1 MKSTTESCSTV
12 SDSLWPHEL
21 YSPWN
26 SPSQNTGVG
35 SLSLLQG
42 IFPTQG
48 SNPGLP
54 HCRQILYHQKPER
67 KWSHSVVSDSL
78 WPHGLLPTR
87 LLCPWDWPGKNT
99 GVGCNFLLQ
108 EIFLIQG
115 LNPGLPHCRQ
125 MLYRLSHQNWCLFF
139 KKITFGFCFNAQIHG
154 PYQGELSRYQRK
166 RSLSSWILN
175 K

>member
-54 HCRQILYHQKPER
+54 HCRQILYQLNHKGGSTTGIIGVNSIIRQDHNILTIFSFILWWPDLTGHLSLNFGIPFKKNFER
-67 KWSHSVVSDSL
+67 KH
-78 WPHGLLPTR
+78 
-87 LLCPWDWPGKNT
+87 
-99 GVGCNFLLQ
+99 
-108 EIFLIQG
+108 
-115 LNPGLPHCRQ
+115 
-125 MLYRLSHQNWCLFF
+125 
-139 KKITFGFCFNAQIHG
+139 KI
-154 PYQGELSRYQRK
+154 
-166 RSLSSWILN
+166 ILN
-175 K
+175 WKSWMNLSKKWSIIMWNIDLTFPRSEF